1 MLVPP
6 LHVIDVPG
14 HTRHGVNG
22 VFYHLEAILFFIKMF
37 GNFLDKRQVSEQ
49 NPFQGSALSLAQI
62 FCLGG
67 GLSYLEQQVVLEDAL
82 DRLQQVGA
90 QGQGVLQQL
99 LPVPEELGLLLVLH
113 ALREGCH

>member
-1 MLVPP
+1 MPP

-22 VFYHLEAILFFIKMF
+22 ILYHLKAILFFIKVF
-37 GNFLDKRQVSEQ
+37 GNFLDKRQLSEQ
-49 NPFQGSALSLAQI
+49 SGFQGSVLHPLPASSAR
-62 FCLGG
+62 GE

-90 QGQGVLQQL
+90 QRQRMLQQL
-99 LPVPEELGLLLVLH
+99 LPVSEELGLLLVLH
-113 ALREGCH
+113 ALCEGCH